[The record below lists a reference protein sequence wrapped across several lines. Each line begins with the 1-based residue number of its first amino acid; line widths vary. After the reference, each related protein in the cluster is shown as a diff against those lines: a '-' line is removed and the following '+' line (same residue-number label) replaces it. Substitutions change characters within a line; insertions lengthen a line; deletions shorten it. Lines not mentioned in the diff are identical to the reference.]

1 MKAKVITF
9 EGIDGAGKSTL
20 IKTLHEWYFVKQG
33 KEVWSTQEPWH
44 LDKLDADPFIATIDL
59 MIDRRRHCEAIK
71 ETEMTSTASL
81 ILIDRFDLSTEAYQ
95 GYGDGVSRELI
106 WKLNDAAT
114 EGVTPAMRIWLD
126 VPLNIAVQRLIDRG
140 DPPSVDDIVRLAR
153 VQQGYSVM
161 ENCGRLRRIDAN
173 QSPDEVFRDA
183 VRLIEEVL

>member
-20 IKTLHEWYFVKQG
+20 IKKLHAHFVEQG

-44 LDKLDADPFIATIDL
+44 LDKLNADPFIATLEL
-59 MIDRRRHCEAIK
+59 MTDRRRHCEAIK
-71 ETEMTSTASL
+71 WTDADI

-95 GYGDGVSRELI
+95 GYGDGVSREMI
-106 WKLNDAAT
+106 GMLNDAAT

-126 VPLNIAVQRLIDRG
+126 VPVSVAVQRLIDRG
-140 DPPSVDDIVRLAR
+140 DPPSVDDIVRLER
-153 VQQGYSVM
+153 VRDGYSWLLHRFTM
-161 ENCGRLRRIDAN
+161 GGDIRKIDAN
-173 QSPDEVFRDA
+173 QSPEEVFRDA